1 MTVNGGG
8 VASVVI
14 ALEGAFLSG
23 TVVAQNQMVFGR
35 LRLRV
40 TAGLVPNATYTV
52 TTPVGIFTMV
62 ADGNGRLNTT
72 DDIGL
77 IPLDFTGP
85 GSALHSHVGPF
96 LRWDTDLPLFDLA
109 GREYIGTPALDHTIT
124 GSPAGTNFFRIDG
137 PSVGG
142 AGVNRVET
150 RLFAVTGLKSLGAP
164 PPPVAPVAN
173 FTSAPNSGTAPLAV
187 AFTDLSTGDITA
199 RSWTFGDGGTS
210 TVTSPSH
217 SYTVAGTYSV
227 SLTVTGPG
235 GSNTLTK
242 PGLVVVTN
250 APPPPTGLTLANP
263 TPGTAGVANT
273 LVCTGARPNSVVGFF
288 TGQLLGAGVVHNSRC
303 PLDIPIGLRSPFRN
317 LGTARANA
325 AGVATFVTTPSASS
339 AGKLFHFQAV
349 EPATCSASNIVS
361 DVL

>member
-1 MTVNGGG
+1 
-8 VASVVI
+8 VI
-14 ALEGAFLSG
+14 ALEGAFLNG
-23 TVVAQNQMVFGR
+23 AAAAGQQLVFGR

-40 TAGLVPNATYTV
+40 TAGLVPNATYTI

-62 ADGNGRLNTT
+62 ADGNGRINTT

-85 GSALHSHVGPF
+85 LSALHSHVGPF

-109 GREYIGTPALDHTIT
+109 GREYLGTPAIDHTIT

-150 RLFAVTGLKSLGAP
+150 SLFAVTGVKSAVVGP
-164 PPPVAPVAN
+164 PPAPVAN
-173 FTSAPNSGTAPLAV
+173 FSSAPNSGTAPLAV
-187 AFTDLSTGDITA
+187 AFTDLSTGTITS
-199 RSWTFGDGGTS
+199 RSWTFGDGAS
-210 TVTSPSH
+210 SVLASPAH
-217 SYTVAGTYSV
+217 SYTAAGTYSV

-235 GSNTLTK
+235 GTNTLSK
-242 PGLVVVTN
+242 PALVVVTN

-263 TPGTAGVANT
+263 VPGTAGIANT
-273 LVCTGARPNSVVGFF
+273 LVCTGARPNSVVGFY
-288 TGQLLGAGVVHNSRC
+288 TGQVLGAGIVRNSRC
-303 PLDIPIGLRSPFRN
+303 PLNIPIGLGSPFRSI
-317 LGTARANA
+317 GSARANA
-325 AGVATFVTTPSASS
+325 AGVATFVTTPPGNSV
-339 AGKLFHFQAV
+339 GKLFHFQAV
-349 EPATCSASNIVS
+349 EPATCTASNLVS